1 MTDFSTFTESYLK
14 SPNKNIRQQPLK
26 FGRDMW
32 QRQAQLHFIVFSS
45 LFFVIRIHSMQ
56 TEEPL
61 RRMELQKKEV
71 QKDYNIQEI
80 RLERAY
86 S

>member
-1 MTDFSTFTESYLK
+1 
-14 SPNKNIRQQPLK
+14 
-26 FGRDMW
+26 
-32 QRQAQLHFIVFSS
+32 
-45 LFFVIRIHSMQ
+45 MQ

-71 QKDYNIQEI
+71 QRDYNIQEI

-86 S
+86 SWKVSRNSRLKAT